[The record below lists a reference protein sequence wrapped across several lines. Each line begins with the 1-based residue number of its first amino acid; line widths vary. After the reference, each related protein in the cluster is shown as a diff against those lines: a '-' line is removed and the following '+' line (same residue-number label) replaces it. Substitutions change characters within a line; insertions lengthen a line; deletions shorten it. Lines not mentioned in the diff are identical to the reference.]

1 MKNRFLAILLLVI
14 SSFTTK
20 AQVTTG
26 GDFNLIPGINYEIAG
41 ITVTGAGS
49 LDPNVVIMLTNLRV
63 GDNIQFPD
71 PKLADAIRTLWRQ
84 QLFEDITFKV
94 VNKVGKKV
102 YLDIQLVA
110 LPKLSKY
117 YMTGLKKAWKDD
129 IREELDLRA
138 GKVVNENLK
147 VMSRNKIKKYFYE
160 KGYLNAAVEV
170 LEKVDTTYN
179 NAVILGFKIDPGARV
194 KIGDIVFTGNEA
206 VSEKVLR
213 KAMKNTKIKGKAIFK
228 SSKLKKKEYRE
239 DLRAIVAKYNTLGYR
254 DARVVS
260 DTVYSISDELV
271 QIDITVEEGKK
282 YYFGD
287 ITFIGNTKYETE
299 LLSGILKINRGD
311 IYDSQ
316 HLNERVSFDPNGN
329 DVASIYLNNGYLFSQ
344 VIPVEKNVTND
355 TIDIEIRIQEGRQAT
370 IRKVSI
376 SGNERTNDHVI
387 YREVRTKPGD
397 LFSKAMIQR
406 TIRELSQLG
415 YFDQQQ
421 IGVNP
426 VPDPQ
431 TGTVDL
437 EYTVVERSTSQ
448 LELQGGWGAGRVVG
462 TLGLNFNNF
471 SARNINNKRA
481 WQPLPTG
488 DGQTINIRAQ
498 SNGLYF
504 QSYNASFTEPWLGGR
519 KPNSFTG
526 TIYHNVQ
533 TNGVERTNPNRQ
545 SLYITGINFGL
556 GQRLKW
562 PDDYFTLYQGIE
574 FRRFNLDNFPTGFLN
589 YNKGISN
596 NVNYK
601 FTLGRNNTDVP
612 IFPTRGSQISFAAEL
627 TPPFSMFRDDVDYK
641 NLSSEERFRLVEYHK
656 WKLNAD
662 WFAPITS
669 KFVIRTHG
677 EFGFLGSYNKDL
689 GLPPFERFYV
699 GGDGLTNFVIDGR
712 EIIGLRGY
720 QNNSITPAGGGA
732 LYNKYIFEAR
742 YIIANTPSAQVFP
755 LVFMEAGNNY
765 DNFWDYRAFNLKR
778 SAGAG
783 IRIFMPM
790 FGLMGVDVGY
800 GFDPEPNGA
809 TASGWQ
815 THFIIGQQF

>member
-1 MKNRFLAILLLVI
+1 MKNTLWALVLTLV
-14 SSFTTK
+14 SFTTT
-20 AQVTTG
+20 AQVVQN
-26 GDFNLIPGINYEIAG
+26 GDFGLIPGIDYEVAG
-41 ITVTGAGS
+41 ITVSGAQD
-49 LDPNVVIMLTNLRV
+49 LDPNVVIMLTNIRV

-71 PKLADAIRTLWRQ
+71 PKISDAIKTLWRQ
-84 QLFEDITFKV
+84 QLFEDITFSV
-94 VNKVGKKV
+94 VSKSGKKV
-102 YLDIQLVA
+102 YLDIRLQE
-110 LPKLSKY
+110 LPKMSKY
-117 YMTGLKKAWKDD
+117 FITGVKKSWKDD

-138 GKVVNENLK
+138 GKVVNENLV
-147 VMSRNKIKKYFYE
+147 VMSRNKIQSYFRE
-160 KGYLNAAVEV
+160 KGYLNATVDITQER
-170 LEKVDTTYN
+170 DTTFN
-179 NAVILGFKIDPGARV
+179 NAVILGFRVKPGERV
-194 KIGDIVFTGNEA
+194 KIGEIAFVGNEA
-206 VSEKVLR
+206 VADKVLL
-213 KAMKNTKIKGKAIFK
+213 KAMKNTKMKGKAIFK
-228 SSKLKKKEYRE
+228 VSKLRKKEYRE
-239 DLRAIVAKYNTLGYR
+239 DMRALVAKYNSMGYR
-254 DARVVS
+254 DARVIR
-260 DTVYSISDELV
+260 DTNYRVDDEL
-271 QIDITVEEGKK
+271 INIEITVEEGRK

-287 ITFIGNTKYETE
+287 ITFVGNTKYDTP
-299 LLSGILKINRGD
+299 LLRSILKINRGD

-344 VIPVEKNVTND
+344 VVPIEKNVQND
-355 TIDIEIRIQEGRQAT
+355 TIDVEIRIQEGRQAT

-376 SGNERTNDHVI
+376 TGNERTNDHVI
-387 YREVRTKPGD
+387 YREVRTRPGD

-415 YFDQQQ
+415 YFDQTQ

-437 EYTVVERSTSQ
+437 EYTVVEKSTSQ
-448 LELQGGWGAGRVVG
+448 LELQGGWGANRVVG

-471 SARNINNKRA
+471 SAKNIGNKRA

-504 QSYNASFTEPWLGGR
+504 QSYNASFTEPWLGGK

-533 TNGVERTNPNRQ
+533 SNGVQASDPNRQ
-545 SLYITGINFGL
+545 SLLITGINFGL

-562 PDDYFTLYQGIE
+562 PDDYFTLYQGLE
-574 FRRFNLDNFPTGFLN
+574 FRRFNLNNFPTGFLN

-627 TPPFSMFRDDVDYK
+627 TPPFSLLRDDIDYK
-641 NLSSEERFRLVEYHK
+641 SLSSEERFKLVEYHK

-677 EFGFLGSYNKDL
+677 EFGYLGSYNKDL

-699 GGDGLTNFVIDGR
+699 GGDGLANFVIDGR

-720 QNNSITPAGGGA
+720 TNNSITPGGGGA
-732 LYNKYIFEAR
+732 LYNKYVFEMR
-742 YIIANTPSAQVFP
+742 YIIANNPSAQVFP
-755 LVFMEAGNNY
+755 LIFMEGGNNY

-783 IRIFMPM
+783 LRIYMPM
-790 FGLMGVDVGY
+790 FGLMGVDVAY

-809 TASGWQ
+809 AASGWQ

>member
-1 MKNRFLAILLLVI
+1 MKNTLWALILSLVA
-14 SSFTTK
+14 FTTT
-20 AQVTTG
+20 AQVVQN
-26 GDFNLIPGINYEIAG
+26 GDFGLIPGIDYEVAG
-41 ITVTGAGS
+41 ITVSGVQD
-49 LDPNVVIMLTNLRV
+49 LDPNVVIMLTNIRV

-71 PKLADAIRTLWRQ
+71 PKISDAIRTLWRQ
-84 QLFEDITFKV
+84 QLFENITFSV
-94 VNKVGKKV
+94 VNKSGKKV
-102 YLDIQLVA
+102 YLDIRLKE
-110 LPKLSKY
+110 LPKMSKY
-117 YMTGLKKAWKDD
+117 FITGVKKTWKDD

-138 GKVVNENLK
+138 GKVVNENLV
-147 VMSRNKIKKYFYE
+147 VMSRNKIQSYFRE
-160 KGYLNAAVEV
+160 KGYLNAS
-170 LEKVDTTYN
+170 VDITQERDTSFN
-179 NAVILGFKIDPGARV
+179 NAVILGFKVKSGERV
-194 KIGDIVFTGNEA
+194 KIGEISFVGNEA
-206 VSEKVLR
+206 VADKVLL
-213 KAMKNTKIKGKAIFK
+213 KAMKNTKMKGKAIFK
-228 SSKLKKKEYRE
+228 VSKLRKKEYRE
-239 DLRAIVAKYNTLGYR
+239 DLRALVAKYNGMGYR
-254 DARVVS
+254 DARIIR
-260 DTVYSISDELV
+260 DTNYRVDDEL
-271 QIDITVEEGKK
+271 INIEITVEEGRK

-287 ITFIGNTKYETE
+287 ISFVGNTKYDTP
-299 LLSGILKINRGD
+299 LLRSILKINRGD

-316 HLNERVSFDPNGN
+316 HLNERVSFDANGN

-344 VIPVEKNVTND
+344 VVPIEKNVQND
-355 TIDIEIRIQEGRQAT
+355 TIDVEIRIQEGRQAT

-376 SGNERTNDHVI
+376 TGNERTNDHVI
-387 YREVRTKPGD
+387 YREVRTRPGD

-415 YFDQQQ
+415 YFDQTQ

-437 EYTVVERSTSQ
+437 EYTVVEKSTSQ
-448 LELQGGWGAGRVVG
+448 LELQGGWGANRVVG

-471 SARNINNKRA
+471 SAKNVGNKRA

-504 QSYNASFTEPWLGGR
+504 QSYNASFTEPWLGGK

-533 TNGVERTNPNRQ
+533 SNGVQASDPNRQ
-545 SLYITGINFGL
+545 SLLITGINFGL

-562 PDDYFTLYQGIE
+562 PDDYFTLYQGLE
-574 FRRFNLDNFPTGFLN
+574 FRRFNLNNYPTGFLN
-589 YNKGISN
+589 YTRGISN

-627 TPPFSMFRDDVDYK
+627 TPPFSLLRDDIDYK
-641 NLSSEERFRLVEYHK
+641 NLSSEERFKLVEYHK

-669 KFVIRTHG
+669 KLVIRTHG
-677 EFGFLGSYNKDL
+677 EFGYLGSYNKDL

-699 GGDGLTNFVIDGR
+699 GGDGLANFVIDGR

-720 QNNSITPAGGGA
+720 SNNSITPGGGGA
-732 LYNKYIFEAR
+732 LYNKYVFEMR
-742 YIIANTPSAQVFP
+742 YIIANNPSAQVFP
-755 LVFMEAGNNY
+755 LIFMEGGNNY

-783 IRIFMPM
+783 LRIFMPM
-790 FGLMGVDVGY
+790 FGLMGVDVAY

-809 TASGWQ
+809 AASGWQ

>member
-1 MKNRFLAILLLVI
+1 MKNTLWALILTLVA
-14 SSFTTK
+14 FTTT
-20 AQVTTG
+20 AQVIQN
-26 GDFNLIPGINYEIAG
+26 GDFGLIPGIDYEVAG
-41 ITVTGAGS
+41 ITVSGAQD
-49 LDPNVVIMLTNLRV
+49 LDPNVVIMLTNIRV

-71 PKLADAIRTLWRQ
+71 PKISDAIRTLWRQ
-84 QLFEDITFKV
+84 QLFENITFSV
-94 VNKVGKKV
+94 VNKSGKKV
-102 YLDIQLVA
+102 YLDIRLKE
-110 LPKLSKY
+110 LPKMSKY
-117 YMTGLKKAWKDD
+117 FITGVKKTWKDD

-138 GKVVNENLK
+138 GKVVNENL
-147 VMSRNKIKKYFYE
+147 VVISRNKIQSYFRE
-160 KGYLNAAVEV
+160 KGYLNAS
-170 LEKVDTTYN
+170 VDITQERDTSFN
-179 NAVILGFKIDPGARV
+179 NAVILGFKVKSGERV
-194 KIGDIVFTGNEA
+194 KIGEISFVGNEA
-206 VSEKVLR
+206 VADKILL
-213 KAMKNTKIKGKAIFK
+213 KAMKNTKMKGKAIFK
-228 SSKLKKKEYRE
+228 VSKLRKKEYRE
-239 DLRAIVAKYNTLGYR
+239 DLRALVAKYNGMGYR
-254 DARVVS
+254 DARIIR
-260 DTVYSISDELV
+260 DTNYRVDDEL
-271 QIDITVEEGKK
+271 INIEITVEEGRK

-287 ITFIGNTKYETE
+287 ISFVGNTKYDTP
-299 LLSGILKINRGD
+299 LLRSILKINRGD

-316 HLNERVSFDPNGN
+316 HLNERVSFDANGN

-344 VIPVEKNVTND
+344 VVPIEKNVQND
-355 TIDIEIRIQEGRQAT
+355 TIDVEIRIQEGRQAT

-376 SGNERTNDHVI
+376 TGNERTNDHVI
-387 YREVRTKPGD
+387 YREVRTRPGD

-415 YFDQQQ
+415 YFDQTQ

-437 EYTVVERSTSQ
+437 EYTVVEKSTSQ
-448 LELQGGWGAGRVVG
+448 LELQGGWGANRVVG

-471 SARNINNKRA
+471 SAKNIGNKRA

-504 QSYNASFTEPWLGGR
+504 QSYNASFTEPWLGGK

-533 TNGVERTNPNRQ
+533 SNGVQASDPNRQ
-545 SLYITGINFGL
+545 SLLITGINFGL

-562 PDDYFTLYQGIE
+562 PDDYFTLYQGLE
-574 FRRFNLDNFPTGFLN
+574 FRRFNLNNFPTGFLN

-627 TPPFSMFRDDVDYK
+627 TPPFSLLRDDIDYK
-641 NLSSEERFRLVEYHK
+641 SLSSEERFKLVEYHK

-669 KFVIRTHG
+669 KLVIRTHG
-677 EFGFLGSYNKDL
+677 EFGYLGSYNKDL

-699 GGDGLTNFVIDGR
+699 GGDGLANFVIDGR

-720 QNNSITPAGGGA
+720 TNNSITPGGGGA
-732 LYNKYIFEAR
+732 LYNKYVFEMR
-742 YIIANTPSAQVFP
+742 YIIANNPSAQVFP
-755 LVFMEAGNNY
+755 LIFMEGGNNY
-765 DNFWDYRAFNLKR
+765 DDFWDYRAFNLKR

-783 IRIFMPM
+783 LRIYMPM
-790 FGLMGVDVGY
+790 FGLMGVDVAY

-809 TASGWQ
+809 SASGWQ

>member
-1 MKNRFLAILLLVI
+1 MKNTLWALILTLV
-14 SSFTTK
+14 SFTTT
-20 AQVTTG
+20 AQVIQN
-26 GDFNLIPGINYEIAG
+26 GDFGLIPGIDYEVAG
-41 ITVTGAGS
+41 ITVSGAQD
-49 LDPNVVIMLTNLRV
+49 LDPNVVIMLTNIRV

-71 PKLADAIRTLWRQ
+71 PKISDAIRTLWRQ
-84 QLFEDITFKV
+84 QLFENITFSV
-94 VNKVGKKV
+94 VNKSGKKV
-102 YLDIQLVA
+102 YLDIRLKE
-110 LPKLSKY
+110 LPKMSKY
-117 YMTGLKKAWKDD
+117 FITGVKKTWKDD

-138 GKVVNENLK
+138 GKVVNENLV
-147 VMSRNKIKKYFYE
+147 VMSRNKIQSYFRE
-160 KGYLNAAVEV
+160 KGYLNASVDITQER
-170 LEKVDTTYN
+170 DTTFN
-179 NAVILGFKIDPGARV
+179 NAVILGFKVKSGERV
-194 KIGDIVFTGNEA
+194 KIGEISFVGNEA
-206 VSEKVLR
+206 VADKVLL
-213 KAMKNTKIKGKAIFK
+213 KAMKNTKMKGKAIFK
-228 SSKLKKKEYRE
+228 VSKLRKTEYRE
-239 DLRAIVAKYNTLGYR
+239 DLRALVAKYNGMGYR
-254 DARVVS
+254 DARIIR
-260 DTVYSISDELV
+260 DTNYRVDDEL
-271 QIDITVEEGKK
+271 INIEISVEEGRK

-287 ITFIGNTKYETE
+287 ISFVGNTKYDTP
-299 LLSGILKINRGD
+299 LLRSILKINRGD

-316 HLNERVSFDPNGN
+316 HLNERVSFDANGN

-344 VIPVEKNVTND
+344 VVPIEKNVQND
-355 TIDIEIRIQEGRQAT
+355 TIDVEIRIQEGRQAT

-376 SGNERTNDHVI
+376 TGNERTNDHVI
-387 YREVRTKPGD
+387 YREVRTRPGD

-415 YFDQQQ
+415 YFDQTQ

-437 EYTVVERSTSQ
+437 EYTVVEKSTSQ
-448 LELQGGWGAGRVVG
+448 LELQGGWGANRVVG

-471 SARNINNKRA
+471 SAKNVGNKRA

-488 DGQTINIRAQ
+488 DGQTISIRAQ

-504 QSYNASFTEPWLGGR
+504 QSYNASFTEPWLGGK

-533 TNGVERTNPNRQ
+533 SNGVQASDPNRQ
-545 SLYITGINFGL
+545 SLLITGINFGL

-562 PDDYFTLYQGIE
+562 PDDYFTLYQGLE
-574 FRRFNLDNFPTGFLN
+574 FRRFNLNNFPTGFLN

-627 TPPFSMFRDDVDYK
+627 TPPFSLLRDDIDYK
-641 NLSSEERFRLVEYHK
+641 SLSSEERFKLVEYHK

-669 KFVIRTHG
+669 KLVIRTHG
-677 EFGFLGSYNKDL
+677 EFGYLGSYNKDL

-699 GGDGLTNFVIDGR
+699 GGDGLANFVIDGR

-720 QNNSITPAGGGA
+720 TNNSITPGGGGA
-732 LYNKYIFEAR
+732 LYNKYVFEMR
-742 YIIANTPSAQVFP
+742 YIIANNPSAQVFP
-755 LVFMEAGNNY
+755 LIFMEGGNNY
-765 DNFWDYRAFNLKR
+765 DDFWDYRAFNLKR

-783 IRIFMPM
+783 LRIYMPM
-790 FGLMGVDVGY
+790 FGLMGVDVAY

-809 TASGWQ
+809 SASGWQ

>member
-1 MKNRFLAILLLVI
+1 MKNTLWALLLTLV
-14 SSFTTK
+14 SFTTT
-20 AQVTTG
+20 AQVVQN
-26 GDFNLIPGINYEIAG
+26 GDFGLIPGIDYEVAG
-41 ITVTGAGS
+41 ITVSGAQD
-49 LDPNVVIMLTNLRV
+49 LDPNVVIMLTNIRV

-71 PKLADAIRTLWRQ
+71 PKISDAIRTLWRQ
-84 QLFEDITFKV
+84 QLFENITFSV
-94 VNKVGKKV
+94 VNKSGRKV
-102 YLDIQLVA
+102 YLDIRLQE
-110 LPKLSKY
+110 LPKMSKY
-117 YMTGLKKAWKDD
+117 FITGVKKSWKDD

-138 GKVVNENLK
+138 GKVVNENLV
-147 VMSRNKIKKYFYE
+147 VMSRNKIQSYFRE
-160 KGYLNAAVEV
+160 KGYLNAT
-170 LEKVDTTYN
+170 VDITQERDSSFN
-179 NAVILGFKIDPGARV
+179 NAVILGFRVKPGSRV
-194 KIGDIVFTGNEA
+194 KIGEIVFVGNES
-206 VSEKVLR
+206 VSDKVLL
-213 KAMKNTKIKGKAIFK
+213 KAMKNTKMKGKAIFK
-228 SSKLKKKEYRE
+228 VSKLRKKEYSE
-239 DLRAIVAKYNTLGYR
+239 DMRALVAKYNSMGYR
-254 DARVVS
+254 DARIIR
-260 DTVYSISDELV
+260 DTNYRIDEEL
-271 QIDITVEEGKK
+271 INIEITLEEGRK

-287 ITFIGNTKYETE
+287 ITFVGNTKYDTP
-299 LLSGILKINRGD
+299 LLRSILKINRGD

-344 VIPVEKNVTND
+344 VVPIEKNVQND
-355 TIDIEIRIQEGRQAT
+355 TIDIEVRIQEGRQAT

-376 SGNERTNDHVI
+376 TGNERTNDHVI
-387 YREVRTKPGD
+387 YREVRTRPGD

-415 YFDQQQ
+415 YFDQTQ

-437 EYTVVERSTSQ
+437 EYTVVEKSTSQ
-448 LELQGGWGAGRVVG
+448 LELQGGWGANRVVG

-471 SARNINNKRA
+471 SAKNVGNKRA

-504 QSYNASFTEPWLGGR
+504 QSYNASFTEPWLGGK

-533 TNGVERTNPNRQ
+533 SNGVQASDPNRQ
-545 SLYITGINFGL
+545 SLLITGINFGL

-562 PDDYFTLYQGIE
+562 PDDYFTLYQGLE
-574 FRRFNLDNFPTGFLN
+574 FRRFNLNNFPTGFLN

-627 TPPFSMFRDDVDYK
+627 TPPFSLLRDDIDYK
-641 NLSSEERFRLVEYHK
+641 SLSSEERFKLVEYHK

-677 EFGFLGSYNKDL
+677 EFGYLGSYNKDL

-699 GGDGLTNFVIDGR
+699 GGDGLANFVIDGR

-720 QNNSITPAGGGA
+720 TNNSITPGGGGA
-732 LYNKYIFEAR
+732 LYNKYVFEMR
-742 YIIANTPSAQVFP
+742 YIIANNPSAQVFP
-755 LVFMEAGNNY
+755 LIFMEGGNNY

-783 IRIFMPM
+783 LRIYMPM
-790 FGLMGVDVGY
+790 FGLMGVDVAY

>member
-1 MKNRFLAILLLVI
+1 MKNTLWAVILTLL
-14 SSFTTK
+14 SFTTT
-20 AQVTTG
+20 AQVVQN
-26 GDFNLIPGINYEIAG
+26 GDFGLIPGIDYEVAG
-41 ITVTGAGS
+41 ITVSGAQD
-49 LDPNVVIMLTNLRV
+49 LDPNVVIMLTNIRV

-71 PKLADAIRTLWRQ
+71 PKISDAIRTLWRQ
-84 QLFEDITFKV
+84 QLFENITFSV
-94 VNKVGKKV
+94 VNKSGKKV
-102 YLDIQLVA
+102 YLDIRLKE
-110 LPKLSKY
+110 LPKMSKY
-117 YMTGLKKAWKDD
+117 FITGVKKTWKDD

-138 GKVVNENLK
+138 GKVVNENLV
-147 VMSRNKIKKYFYE
+147 VMSRNKIQSYFRE
-160 KGYLNAAVEV
+160 KGYLNAS
-170 LEKVDTTYN
+170 VDITQERDTSFN
-179 NAVILGFKIDPGARV
+179 NAVILGFKVKSGERV
-194 KIGDIVFTGNEA
+194 KIGEISFVGNEA
-206 VSEKVLR
+206 VADKVLL
-213 KAMKNTKIKGKAIFK
+213 KAMKNTKMKGKAIFK
-228 SSKLKKKEYRE
+228 VSKLRKKEYRE
-239 DLRAIVAKYNTLGYR
+239 DLRALVAKYNGMGYR
-254 DARVVS
+254 DARIIR
-260 DTVYSISDELV
+260 DTNYRVDDEL
-271 QIDITVEEGKK
+271 INIEITVEEGRK

-287 ITFIGNTKYETE
+287 ISFVGNTKYDTP
-299 LLSGILKINRGD
+299 LLRSILKINRGD

-316 HLNERVSFDPNGN
+316 HLNERVSFDANGN

-344 VIPVEKNVTND
+344 VVPIEKNVQND
-355 TIDIEIRIQEGRQAT
+355 TIDVEIRIQEGRQAT

-376 SGNERTNDHVI
+376 TGNERTNDHVI
-387 YREVRTKPGD
+387 YREVRTRPGD

-415 YFDQQQ
+415 YFDQTQ

-437 EYTVVERSTSQ
+437 EYTVVEKSTSQ
-448 LELQGGWGAGRVVG
+448 LELQGGWGANRVVG

-471 SARNINNKRA
+471 SAKNIRNKRA

-504 QSYNASFTEPWLGGR
+504 QSYNASFTEPWLGGK

-533 TNGVERTNPNRQ
+533 SNGVQASDPNRQ
-545 SLYITGINFGL
+545 SLLITGINFGL

-562 PDDYFTLYQGIE
+562 PDDYFTLYQGLE
-574 FRRFNLDNFPTGFLN
+574 FRRFNLNNYPTGFLN
-589 YNKGISN
+589 YTRGISN

-627 TPPFSMFRDDVDYK
+627 TPPFSLLRDDIDYK
-641 NLSSEERFRLVEYHK
+641 NLSSEERFKLVEYHK

-669 KFVIRTHG
+669 KLVIRTHG
-677 EFGFLGSYNKDL
+677 EFGYLGSYNKDL

-699 GGDGLTNFVIDGR
+699 GGDGLANFVIDGR

-720 QNNSITPAGGGA
+720 TNNSITPGGGGA
-732 LYNKYIFEAR
+732 LYNKYVFEVR
-742 YIIANTPSAQVFP
+742 YIIANNPSAQVFP
-755 LVFMEAGNNY
+755 LIFMEGGNNY

-783 IRIFMPM
+783 LRIFMPM
-790 FGLMGVDVGY
+790 FGLMGVDVAY

-809 TASGWQ
+809 AASGWQ

>member
-1 MKNRFLAILLLVI
+1 MKNTLWALLLTLV
-14 SSFTTK
+14 SFTTT
-20 AQVTTG
+20 AQVVQK
-26 GDFNLIPGINYEIAG
+26 GDFGLIPGIDYEVAG
-41 ITVTGAGS
+41 ITLSGAQD
-49 LDPNVVIMLTNLRV
+49 LDPNVVIMLTNIRV

-71 PKLADAIRTLWRQ
+71 PKISDAIRTLWRQ
-84 QLFEDITFKV
+84 QLFENITFSV
-94 VNKVGKKV
+94 VNKSGRKV
-102 YLDIQLVA
+102 YLDIRLQE
-110 LPKLSKY
+110 LPKMSKY
-117 YMTGLKKAWKDD
+117 FITGVKKSWKDD

-138 GKVVNENLK
+138 GKVVNENLV
-147 VMSRNKIKKYFYE
+147 VMSRNKIQSYFRE
-160 KGYLNAAVEV
+160 KGYLNAT
-170 LEKVDTTYN
+170 VDITQERDSSFN
-179 NAVILGFKIDPGARV
+179 NAVILGFRVKPGSRV
-194 KIGDIVFTGNEA
+194 KIGEIVFVGNES
-206 VSEKVLR
+206 VSDKVLL
-213 KAMKNTKIKGKAIFK
+213 KAMKNTKMKGKAIFK
-228 SSKLKKKEYRE
+228 VSKLRKKEYSE
-239 DLRAIVAKYNTLGYR
+239 DMRALVAKYNSMGYR
-254 DARVVS
+254 DARIIR
-260 DTVYSISDELV
+260 DTNYRIDEEL
-271 QIDITVEEGKK
+271 INIEITLEEGRK

-287 ITFIGNTKYETE
+287 ITFVGNTKYDTP
-299 LLSGILKINRGD
+299 LLRSILKINRGD

-344 VIPVEKNVTND
+344 VVPIEKNVQND
-355 TIDIEIRIQEGRQAT
+355 TIDIEVRIQEGRQAT

-376 SGNERTNDHVI
+376 TGNERTNDHVI
-387 YREVRTKPGD
+387 YREVRTRPGD

-415 YFDQQQ
+415 YFDQTQ

-437 EYTVVERSTSQ
+437 EYTVVEKSTSQ
-448 LELQGGWGAGRVVG
+448 LELQGGWGANRVVG

-471 SARNINNKRA
+471 SAKNVGNKRA

-504 QSYNASFTEPWLGGR
+504 QSYNASFTEPWLGGK

-533 TNGVERTNPNRQ
+533 SNGVQASDPNRQ
-545 SLYITGINFGL
+545 SLLITGINFGL

-562 PDDYFTLYQGIE
+562 PDDYFTLYQGLE
-574 FRRFNLDNFPTGFLN
+574 FRRFNLNNFPTGFLN

-627 TPPFSMFRDDVDYK
+627 TPPFSLLRDDIDYK
-641 NLSSEERFRLVEYHK
+641 SLSSEERFKLVEYHK

-677 EFGFLGSYNKDL
+677 EFGYLGSYNKDL

-699 GGDGLTNFVIDGR
+699 GGDGLANFVIDGR

-720 QNNSITPAGGGA
+720 TNNSITPGGGGA
-732 LYNKYIFEAR
+732 LYNKYVFEMR
-742 YIIANTPSAQVFP
+742 YIIANNPSAQVFP
-755 LVFMEAGNNY
+755 LIFMEGGNNY

-783 IRIFMPM
+783 LRIYMPM
-790 FGLMGVDVGY
+790 FGLMGVDVAY

>member
-1 MKNRFLAILLLVI
+1 MKNTLWALILTLVA
-14 SSFTTK
+14 FTTT
-20 AQVTTG
+20 AQVVQN
-26 GDFNLIPGINYEIAG
+26 GDFGLIPGIDYEVAG
-41 ITVTGAGS
+41 ITVSGVQD
-49 LDPNVVIMLTNLRV
+49 LDPNVVIMLTNIRV

-71 PKLADAIRTLWRQ
+71 PKISDAIRTLWRQ
-84 QLFEDITFKV
+84 QLFENITFSV
-94 VNKVGKKV
+94 VNKSGKKV
-102 YLDIQLVA
+102 YLDIRLKE
-110 LPKLSKY
+110 LPKMSKY
-117 YMTGLKKAWKDD
+117 FITGVKKTWKDD

-138 GKVVNENLK
+138 GKVVNENLV
-147 VMSRNKIKKYFYE
+147 VMSRNKIQSYFRE
-160 KGYLNAAVEV
+160 KGYLNAS
-170 LEKVDTTYN
+170 VDITQERDTSFN
-179 NAVILGFKIDPGARV
+179 NAVILGFKVKSGERV
-194 KIGDIVFTGNEA
+194 KIGEISFVGNEA
-206 VSEKVLR
+206 VADKVLL
-213 KAMKNTKIKGKAIFK
+213 KAMKNTKMKGKAIFK
-228 SSKLKKKEYRE
+228 VSKLRKKEYRE
-239 DLRAIVAKYNTLGYR
+239 DLRALVAKYNGMGYR
-254 DARVVS
+254 DARIIR
-260 DTVYSISDELV
+260 DTTYRVDDEL
-271 QIDITVEEGKK
+271 INIEITVEEGRK

-287 ITFIGNTKYETE
+287 ISFVGNTKYDTP
-299 LLSGILKINRGD
+299 LLRSILKINRGD

-316 HLNERVSFDPNGN
+316 HLNERVSFDANGN

-344 VIPVEKNVTND
+344 VVPIEKNVQND
-355 TIDIEIRIQEGRQAT
+355 TIDVEIRIQEGRQAT

-376 SGNERTNDHVI
+376 TGNERTNDHVI
-387 YREVRTKPGD
+387 YREVRTRPGD

-415 YFDQQQ
+415 YFDQTQ

-437 EYTVVERSTSQ
+437 EYTVVEKSTSQ
-448 LELQGGWGAGRVVG
+448 LELQGGWGANRVVG

-471 SARNINNKRA
+471 SAKNIGNKRA

-504 QSYNASFTEPWLGGR
+504 QSYNASFTEPWLGGK

-533 TNGVERTNPNRQ
+533 SNGVQASDPNRQ
-545 SLYITGINFGL
+545 SLLITGINFGL

-562 PDDYFTLYQGIE
+562 PDDYFTLYQGLE
-574 FRRFNLDNFPTGFLN
+574 FRRFNLNNFPTGFLN

-627 TPPFSMFRDDVDYK
+627 TPPFSLLRDDIDYK
-641 NLSSEERFRLVEYHK
+641 SLSSEERFKLVEYHK

-669 KFVIRTHG
+669 KLVIRTHG
-677 EFGFLGSYNKDL
+677 EFGYLGSYNKDL

-699 GGDGLTNFVIDGR
+699 GGDGLANFVIDGR

-720 QNNSITPAGGGA
+720 TNNSITPGGGGA
-732 LYNKYIFEAR
+732 LYNKYVFEMR
-742 YIIANTPSAQVFP
+742 YIIANNPSAQVFP
-755 LVFMEAGNNY
+755 LIFMEGGNNY

-783 IRIFMPM
+783 LRIFMPM
-790 FGLMGVDVGY
+790 FGLMGVDVAY

-809 TASGWQ
+809 AASGWQ

>member
-1 MKNRFLAILLLVI
+1 MKNTFWALILTLVT
-14 SSFTTK
+14 FTTT
-20 AQVTTG
+20 AQVVQN
-26 GDFNLIPGINYEIAG
+26 GDFGLIPGIDYEVAG
-41 ITVTGAGS
+41 ITVSGAQD
-49 LDPNVVIMLTNLRV
+49 LDPNVVIMLTNIRV

-71 PKLADAIRTLWRQ
+71 PKISDAIRTLWRQ
-84 QLFEDITFKV
+84 QLFENITFSV
-94 VNKVGKKV
+94 VNKSGKKV
-102 YLDIQLVA
+102 YLDIRLKE
-110 LPKLSKY
+110 LPKMSKY
-117 YMTGLKKAWKDD
+117 FITGVKKTWKDD

-138 GKVVNENLK
+138 GKVVNENLV
-147 VMSRNKIKKYFYE
+147 VMSRNKIQSYFRE
-160 KGYLNAAVEV
+160 KGYLNAS
-170 LEKVDTTYN
+170 VDITQERDTSFN
-179 NAVILGFKIDPGARV
+179 NAVILGFKVKSGERV
-194 KIGDIVFTGNEA
+194 KIGEISFVGNEA
-206 VSEKVLR
+206 VADKVLL
-213 KAMKNTKIKGKAIFK
+213 KAMKNTKMKGKAIFK
-228 SSKLKKKEYRE
+228 VSKLRKKEYRE
-239 DLRAIVAKYNTLGYR
+239 DLRALVAKYNGMGYR
-254 DARVVS
+254 DARIIR
-260 DTVYSISDELV
+260 DTNYRVDEEL
-271 QIDITVEEGKK
+271 INIEITVEEGRK

-287 ITFIGNTKYETE
+287 ISFVGNTKYDTP
-299 LLSGILKINRGD
+299 LLRSILKINRGD

-316 HLNERVSFDPNGN
+316 HLNERVSFDANGN

-344 VIPVEKNVTND
+344 VVPIEKNVQND
-355 TIDIEIRIQEGRQAT
+355 TIDVEIRIQEGRQAT

-376 SGNERTNDHVI
+376 TGNERTNDHVI
-387 YREVRTKPGD
+387 YREVRTRPGD

-415 YFDQQQ
+415 YFDQTQ

-437 EYTVVERSTSQ
+437 EYTVVEKSTSQ
-448 LELQGGWGAGRVVG
+448 LELQGGWGANRVVG

-471 SARNINNKRA
+471 SAKNIGNKRA

-504 QSYNASFTEPWLGGR
+504 QSYNASFTEPWLGGK

-533 TNGVERTNPNRQ
+533 SNGVQASDPNRQ
-545 SLYITGINFGL
+545 SLLITGINFGL

-562 PDDYFTLYQGIE
+562 PDDYFTLYQGLE
-574 FRRFNLDNFPTGFLN
+574 FRRFNLNNFPTGFLN

-627 TPPFSMFRDDVDYK
+627 TPPFSLLRDDIDYK
-641 NLSSEERFRLVEYHK
+641 SLSSEERFKLVEYHK

-669 KFVIRTHG
+669 KLVIRTHG
-677 EFGFLGSYNKDL
+677 EFGYLGSYNKDL

-699 GGDGLTNFVIDGR
+699 GGDGLANFVIDGR

-720 QNNSITPAGGGA
+720 TNNSITPGGGGA
-732 LYNKYIFEAR
+732 LYNKYVFEMR
-742 YIIANTPSAQVFP
+742 YIIANNPSAQVFP
-755 LVFMEAGNNY
+755 LIFMEGGNNY
-765 DNFWDYRAFNLKR
+765 DDFWDYRAFNLKR

-783 IRIFMPM
+783 LRIFMPM
-790 FGLMGVDVGY
+790 FGLMGVDVAY

-809 TASGWQ
+809 AASGWQ

>member
-1 MKNRFLAILLLVI
+1 MKNIFWAFVLAFFSFESSAQI
-14 SSFTTK
+14 STT
-20 AQVTTG
+20 
-26 GDFNLIPGINYEIAG
+26 GDFNLIPGIDYEVAG
-41 ITVTGAGS
+41 ITVSGGKD
-49 LDPNVVIMLTNLRV
+49 LDANVVIMLTNLRV

-71 PKLADAIRTLWRQ
+71 PKISDAIRTLWRQ

-94 VNKVGKKV
+94 VSKSGKKV
-102 YLDIQLVA
+102 YLDIQLKE
-110 LPKLSKY
+110 LPKMSKY
-117 YMTGLKKAWKDD
+117 YITGVKKVWKDD
-129 IREELDLRA
+129 IREDLELRA
-138 GKVVNENLK
+138 GKVVNDNLI
-147 VMSRNKIKKYFYE
+147 VMSSNKIQKYFKE
-160 KGYLNAAVEV
+160 KGYLNATVEV
-170 LEKVDTTYN
+170 IQQADTAFN
-179 NAVILGFKIDPGARV
+179 NAVILGFKIATGERV
-194 KIGDIVFTGNEA
+194 KIGQIAFSGNTA
-206 VSEKVLR
+206 VSDKVLFR
-213 KAMKNTKIKGKAIFK
+213 AMKNTKVKGKSILK
-228 SSKLKKKEYRE
+228 VSKLKNKEYKD
-239 DLRAIVAKYNTLGYR
+239 DLKAVVAKYNSLGYR
-254 DARVVS
+254 DARIVQDTSYSVS
-260 DTVYSISDELV
+260 SELIN
-271 QIDITVEEGKK
+271 IDISLEEGKK

-287 ITFIGNTKYETE
+287 ITFIGNTKYETV
-299 LLSGILKINRGD
+299 LLASILRINRGD

-316 HLNERVSFDPNGN
+316 LLNERVSFDQNGN
-329 DVASIYLNNGYLFSQ
+329 DVASVYLNNGYLFSQ
-344 VIPVEKNVTND
+344 VIPVEKSVSND

-415 YFDQQQ
+415 YFDQTQ

-437 EYTVVERSTSQ
+437 EYTVAEKSTSQ

-471 SARNINNKRA
+471 SARNIGNKRS

-488 DGQTINIRAQ
+488 DGQTISLRAQ

-504 QSYNASFTEPWLGGR
+504 QSYNASFTEPWLGGK

-533 TNGVERTNPNRQ
+533 SNGVERSNPLRQ
-545 SLYITGINFGL
+545 SLLITGINFGL

-562 PDDYFTLYQGIE
+562 PDDYFTLYQGLE
-574 FRRFNLDNFPTGFLN
+574 FRRFNLNDFPTGFLD
-589 YNKGISN
+589 YTKGISN
-596 NVNYK
+596 NVNYQ

-612 IFPTRGSQISFAAEL
+612 IFPTRGSQISFSAEL
-627 TPPFSMFRDDVDYK
+627 TPPFSSFNGDIDYK
-641 NLSSEERFRLVEYHK
+641 SLSSEERFKLVEYHK

-677 EFGFLGSYNKDL
+677 EFGYLGSYNKDL

-699 GGDGLTNFVIDGR
+699 GGDGLSNFVIDGR

-732 LYNKYIFEAR
+732 LYNKYILEFR
-742 YIIANTPSAQVFP
+742 YILANTPSAQVFP
-755 LVFMEAGNNY
+755 LIFMEGGNNY

-783 IRIFMPM
+783 IRIYMPM
-790 FGLMGVDVGY
+790 FGLMGVDVAY

-809 TASGWQ
+809 SASGWQ

>member
-1 MKNRFLAILLLVI
+1 MKNTLWALILTLVA
-14 SSFTTK
+14 FTTT
-20 AQVTTG
+20 AQVVQN
-26 GDFNLIPGINYEIAG
+26 GDFGLIPGIDYEVAG
-41 ITVTGAGS
+41 ITVSGVQD
-49 LDPNVVIMLTNLRV
+49 LDPNVVIMLTNIRV

-71 PKLADAIRTLWRQ
+71 PKISDAIRTLWRQ
-84 QLFEDITFKV
+84 QLFENITFSV
-94 VNKVGKKV
+94 VNKSGKKV
-102 YLDIQLVA
+102 YLDIRLKE
-110 LPKLSKY
+110 LPKMSKY
-117 YMTGLKKAWKDD
+117 FITGVKKTWKDD

-138 GKVVNENLK
+138 GKVVNENLV
-147 VMSRNKIKKYFYE
+147 VMSRNKIQSYFRE
-160 KGYLNAAVEV
+160 KGYLNAS
-170 LEKVDTTYN
+170 VDITQERDTSFN
-179 NAVILGFKIDPGARV
+179 NAVILGFKVKSGERV
-194 KIGDIVFTGNEA
+194 KIGEISFVGNEA
-206 VSEKVLR
+206 VADKVLL
-213 KAMKNTKIKGKAIFK
+213 KAMKNTKMKGKAIFK
-228 SSKLKKKEYRE
+228 VSKLRKKEYRE
-239 DLRAIVAKYNTLGYR
+239 DLRALVAKYNGMGYR
-254 DARVVS
+254 DARIIR
-260 DTVYSISDELV
+260 DTNYRVDDEL
-271 QIDITVEEGKK
+271 INIEITVEEGRK

-287 ITFIGNTKYETE
+287 ISFVGNTKYDTP
-299 LLSGILKINRGD
+299 LLRSILKINRGD

-316 HLNERVSFDPNGN
+316 HLNERVSFDANGN

-344 VIPVEKNVTND
+344 VVPIEKNVQND
-355 TIDIEIRIQEGRQAT
+355 TIDVEIRIQEGRQAT

-376 SGNERTNDHVI
+376 TGNERTNDHVI
-387 YREVRTKPGD
+387 YREVRTRPGD

-415 YFDQQQ
+415 YFDQTQ

-437 EYTVVERSTSQ
+437 EYTVVEKSTSQ
-448 LELQGGWGAGRVVG
+448 LELQGGWGANRVVG

-471 SARNINNKRA
+471 SAKNIGNKRA

-504 QSYNASFTEPWLGGR
+504 QSYNASFTEPWLGGK

-533 TNGVERTNPNRQ
+533 SNGVQASDPNRQ
-545 SLYITGINFGL
+545 SLLITGINFGL

-562 PDDYFTLYQGIE
+562 PDDYFTLYQGLE
-574 FRRFNLDNFPTGFLN
+574 FRRFNLNNFPTGFLN

-627 TPPFSMFRDDVDYK
+627 TPPFSLLRDDIDYK
-641 NLSSEERFRLVEYHK
+641 NLSSEQRFKLVEYHK

-669 KFVIRTHG
+669 KLVIRTHG
-677 EFGFLGSYNKDL
+677 EFGYLGSYNKDL

-699 GGDGLTNFVIDGR
+699 GGDGLANFVIDGR

-720 QNNSITPAGGGA
+720 TNNSITPGGGGA
-732 LYNKYIFEAR
+732 LYNKYVFEMR
-742 YIIANTPSAQVFP
+742 YIIANNPSAQVFP
-755 LVFMEAGNNY
+755 LIFMEGGNNY

-783 IRIFMPM
+783 LRIFMPM
-790 FGLMGVDVGY
+790 FGLMGVDVAY

-809 TASGWQ
+809 AASGWQ

>member
-1 MKNRFLAILLLVI
+1 MKNTLWALLLTLV
-14 SSFTTK
+14 SFTTT
-20 AQVTTG
+20 AQVVQN
-26 GDFNLIPGINYEIAG
+26 GDFGLIPGIDYEVAG
-41 ITVTGAGS
+41 ITVSGAQD
-49 LDPNVVIMLTNLRV
+49 LDPNVVIMLTNIRV

-71 PKLADAIRTLWRQ
+71 PKISDAIRTLWRQ
-84 QLFEDITFKV
+84 QLFENITFSV
-94 VNKVGKKV
+94 VNKSGRKV
-102 YLDIQLVA
+102 YLDIRLQE
-110 LPKLSKY
+110 LPKMSKY
-117 YMTGLKKAWKDD
+117 FITGVKKSWKDD

-138 GKVVNENLK
+138 GKVVNENLV
-147 VMSRNKIKKYFYE
+147 VMSRNKIQSYFRE
-160 KGYLNAAVEV
+160 KGYLNAT
-170 LEKVDTTYN
+170 VDITQERDSSFN
-179 NAVILGFKIDPGARV
+179 NAVILGFRVKPGSRV
-194 KIGDIVFTGNEA
+194 KIGEIVFVGNES
-206 VSEKVLR
+206 VSDKVLL
-213 KAMKNTKIKGKAIFK
+213 KAMKNTKMKGKAIFK
-228 SSKLKKKEYRE
+228 VSKLRKKEYSE
-239 DLRAIVAKYNTLGYR
+239 DMRALVAKYNSMGYR
-254 DARVVS
+254 DARIIR
-260 DTVYSISDELV
+260 DTNYRIDEEL
-271 QIDITVEEGKK
+271 INIEITLEEGRM

-287 ITFIGNTKYETE
+287 ITFVGNTKYDTP
-299 LLSGILKINRGD
+299 LLRSILKINRGD

-344 VIPVEKNVTND
+344 VVPIEKNVQND
-355 TIDIEIRIQEGRQAT
+355 TIDIEVRIQEGRQAT

-376 SGNERTNDHVI
+376 TGNERTNDHVI
-387 YREVRTKPGD
+387 YREVRTRPGD

-415 YFDQQQ
+415 YFDQTQ

-437 EYTVVERSTSQ
+437 EYTVVEKSTSQ
-448 LELQGGWGAGRVVG
+448 LELQGGWGANRVVG

-471 SARNINNKRA
+471 SAKNVGNKRA

-504 QSYNASFTEPWLGGR
+504 QSYNASFTEPWLGGK

-533 TNGVERTNPNRQ
+533 SNGVQASDPNRQ
-545 SLYITGINFGL
+545 SLLITGINFGL

-562 PDDYFTLYQGIE
+562 PDDYFTLYQGLE
-574 FRRFNLDNFPTGFLN
+574 FRRFNLNNFPTGFLN

-627 TPPFSMFRDDVDYK
+627 TPPFSLLRDDIDYK
-641 NLSSEERFRLVEYHK
+641 SLSSEERFKLVEYHK

-677 EFGFLGSYNKDL
+677 EFGYLGSYNKDL

-699 GGDGLTNFVIDGR
+699 GGDGLANFVIDGR

-720 QNNSITPAGGGA
+720 TNNSITPGGGGA
-732 LYNKYIFEAR
+732 LYNKYVFEMR
-742 YIIANTPSAQVFP
+742 YIIANNPSAQVFP
-755 LVFMEAGNNY
+755 LIFMEGGNNY

-783 IRIFMPM
+783 LRIYMPM
-790 FGLMGVDVGY
+790 FGLMGVDVAY

>member
-1 MKNRFLAILLLVI
+1 MKNTLWALILTLVA
-14 SSFTTK
+14 FTTT
-20 AQVTTG
+20 AQVVQN
-26 GDFNLIPGINYEIAG
+26 GDFGLIPGIDYEVAG
-41 ITVTGAGS
+41 ITVSGVQD
-49 LDPNVVIMLTNLRV
+49 LDPNVVIMLTNIRV

-71 PKLADAIRTLWRQ
+71 PKISDAIRTLWRQ
-84 QLFEDITFKV
+84 QLFENITFSV
-94 VNKVGKKV
+94 VNKSGKKV
-102 YLDIQLVA
+102 YLDIRLKE
-110 LPKLSKY
+110 LPKMSKY
-117 YMTGLKKAWKDD
+117 FITGVKKTWKDD

-138 GKVVNENLK
+138 GKVVNENLV
-147 VMSRNKIKKYFYE
+147 VMSRNKIQSYFRE
-160 KGYLNAAVEV
+160 KGYLNAS
-170 LEKVDTTYN
+170 VDITQERDTSFN
-179 NAVILGFKIDPGARV
+179 NAVILGFKVKSGERV
-194 KIGDIVFTGNEA
+194 KIGEISFVGNEA
-206 VSEKVLR
+206 VADKVLL
-213 KAMKNTKIKGKAIFK
+213 KAMKNTKMKGKAIFK
-228 SSKLKKKEYRE
+228 VSKLRKKEYRE
-239 DLRAIVAKYNTLGYR
+239 DLRALVAKYNGMGYR
-254 DARVVS
+254 DARIIR
-260 DTVYSISDELV
+260 DTNYRVDDEL
-271 QIDITVEEGKK
+271 INIEITVEEGRK

-287 ITFIGNTKYETE
+287 ISFVGNTKYDTP
-299 LLSGILKINRGD
+299 LLRSILKINRGD

-316 HLNERVSFDPNGN
+316 HLNERVSFDANGN

-344 VIPVEKNVTND
+344 VVPIEKNVQND
-355 TIDIEIRIQEGRQAT
+355 TIDVEIRIQEGRQAT

-376 SGNERTNDHVI
+376 TGNERTNDHVI
-387 YREVRTKPGD
+387 YREVRTRPGD

-415 YFDQQQ
+415 YFDQTQ

-437 EYTVVERSTSQ
+437 EYTVVEKSTSQ
-448 LELQGGWGAGRVVG
+448 LELQGGWGANRVVG

-471 SARNINNKRA
+471 SAKNIGNKRA

-504 QSYNASFTEPWLGGR
+504 QSYNASFTEPWLGGK

-533 TNGVERTNPNRQ
+533 SNGVQASDPNRQ
-545 SLYITGINFGL
+545 SLLITGINFGL

-562 PDDYFTLYQGIE
+562 PDDYFTLYQGLE
-574 FRRFNLDNFPTGFLN
+574 FRRFNLNNFPTGFLN

-627 TPPFSMFRDDVDYK
+627 TPPFSLLRDDIDYK
-641 NLSSEERFRLVEYHK
+641 SLSSEERFKLVEYHK

-669 KFVIRTHG
+669 KLVIRTHG
-677 EFGFLGSYNKDL
+677 EFGYLGSYNKDL

-699 GGDGLTNFVIDGR
+699 GGDGLANFVIDGR

-720 QNNSITPAGGGA
+720 TNNSITPGGGGA
-732 LYNKYIFEAR
+732 LYNKYVFEMR
-742 YIIANTPSAQVFP
+742 YIIANNPSAQVFP
-755 LVFMEAGNNY
+755 LIFMEGGNNY

-783 IRIFMPM
+783 LRIFMPM
-790 FGLMGVDVGY
+790 FGLMGVDVAY

-809 TASGWQ
+809 ASSGWQ

>member
-1 MKNRFLAILLLVI
+1 MKNTLWALILSLVA
-14 SSFTTK
+14 FTTT
-20 AQVTTG
+20 AQVVQN
-26 GDFNLIPGINYEIAG
+26 GDFGLIPGIDYEVAG
-41 ITVTGAGS
+41 ITVSGVQD
-49 LDPNVVIMLTNLRV
+49 LDPNVVIMLTNIRV

-71 PKLADAIRTLWRQ
+71 PKISDAIRTLWRQ
-84 QLFEDITFKV
+84 QLFENITFSV
-94 VNKVGKKV
+94 VNKSGKKV
-102 YLDIQLVA
+102 YLDIRLKE
-110 LPKLSKY
+110 LPKMSKY
-117 YMTGLKKAWKDD
+117 FITGVKKTWKDD

-138 GKVVNENLK
+138 GKVVNENLV
-147 VMSRNKIKKYFYE
+147 VMSRNKIQSYFRE
-160 KGYLNAAVEV
+160 KGYLNASVEITQ
-170 LEKVDTTYN
+170 ERDTSFN
-179 NAVILGFKIDPGARV
+179 NAVILGFKVKSGERV
-194 KIGDIVFTGNEA
+194 KIGEISFVGNEA
-206 VSEKVLR
+206 VADKVLL
-213 KAMKNTKIKGKAIFK
+213 KAMKNTKMKGKAIFK
-228 SSKLKKKEYRE
+228 VSKLRKKEYRE
-239 DLRAIVAKYNTLGYR
+239 DLRALVAKYNGMGYR
-254 DARVVS
+254 DARIIR
-260 DTVYSISDELV
+260 DTNYRVDDEL
-271 QIDITVEEGKK
+271 INIEITVEEGRK

-287 ITFIGNTKYETE
+287 ISFVGNTKYDTP
-299 LLSGILKINRGD
+299 LLRSILKINRGD

-316 HLNERVSFDPNGN
+316 HLNERVSFDANGN

-344 VIPVEKNVTND
+344 VVPIEKNVQND
-355 TIDIEIRIQEGRQAT
+355 TIDVEIRIQEGRQAT

-376 SGNERTNDHVI
+376 TGNERTNDHVI
-387 YREVRTKPGD
+387 YREVRTRPGD

-415 YFDQQQ
+415 YFDQTQ

-437 EYTVVERSTSQ
+437 EYTVVEKSTSQ
-448 LELQGGWGAGRVVG
+448 LELQGGWGANRVVG

-471 SARNINNKRA
+471 SAKNIGNKRA

-504 QSYNASFTEPWLGGR
+504 QSYNASFTEPWLGGK

-533 TNGVERTNPNRQ
+533 SNGVQASDPNRQ
-545 SLYITGINFGL
+545 SLLITGINFGL

-562 PDDYFTLYQGIE
+562 PDDYFTLYQGLE
-574 FRRFNLDNFPTGFLN
+574 FRRFNLNNFPTGFLN

-627 TPPFSMFRDDVDYK
+627 TPPFSLLRDDIDYK
-641 NLSSEERFRLVEYHK
+641 SLSSEERFKLVEYHK

-669 KFVIRTHG
+669 KLVIRTHG
-677 EFGFLGSYNKDL
+677 EFGYLGSYNKDL

-699 GGDGLTNFVIDGR
+699 GGDGLANFVIDGR

-720 QNNSITPAGGGA
+720 TNNSITPGGGGA
-732 LYNKYIFEAR
+732 LYNKYVFEMR
-742 YIIANTPSAQVFP
+742 YIIANNPSAQVFP
-755 LVFMEAGNNY
+755 LIFMEGGNNY

-783 IRIFMPM
+783 LRIFMPM
-790 FGLMGVDVGY
+790 FGLMGVDVAY

-809 TASGWQ
+809 AASGWQ

>member
-1 MKNRFLAILLLVI
+1 MKNTLWALVLTLV
-14 SSFTTK
+14 SFTTT
-20 AQVTTG
+20 AQVVQN
-26 GDFNLIPGINYEIAG
+26 GDFGLIPGIDYEVAG
-41 ITVTGAGS
+41 ITVSGAQD
-49 LDPNVVIMLTNLRV
+49 LDPNVVIMLTNIRV

-71 PKLADAIRTLWRQ
+71 PKISDAIKTLWRQ
-84 QLFEDITFKV
+84 QLFEDITFSV
-94 VNKVGKKV
+94 VNKSGKKV
-102 YLDIQLVA
+102 YLDIRLQE
-110 LPKLSKY
+110 LPKMSKY
-117 YMTGLKKAWKDD
+117 FITGAKKSWKDD

-138 GKVVNENLK
+138 GKVVNENLV
-147 VMSRNKIKKYFYE
+147 VMSRNKIQSYFRE
-160 KGYLNAAVEV
+160 KGYLNATVDITQER
-170 LEKVDTTYN
+170 DTTFN
-179 NAVILGFKIDPGARV
+179 NAVILGFRVKPGERV
-194 KIGDIVFTGNEA
+194 KIGEIAFVGNEA
-206 VSEKVLR
+206 VADKVLL
-213 KAMKNTKIKGKAIFK
+213 KAMKNTKMKGKAIFK
-228 SSKLKKKEYRE
+228 VSKLRKKEYRE
-239 DLRAIVAKYNTLGYR
+239 DMRALVAKYNSMGYR
-254 DARVVS
+254 DARVIR
-260 DTVYSISDELV
+260 DTNYRVDDEL
-271 QIDITVEEGKK
+271 INIEITVEEGRK

-287 ITFIGNTKYETE
+287 ITFVGNTKYDTP
-299 LLSGILKINRGD
+299 LLRSILKINRGD

-344 VIPVEKNVTND
+344 VVPIEKNVQND
-355 TIDIEIRIQEGRQAT
+355 TIDVEIRIQEGRQAT

-376 SGNERTNDHVI
+376 TGNERTNDHVI
-387 YREVRTKPGD
+387 YREVRTRPGD

-415 YFDQQQ
+415 YFDQTQ

-437 EYTVVERSTSQ
+437 EYTVVEKSTSQ
-448 LELQGGWGAGRVVG
+448 LELQGGWGANRVVG

-471 SARNINNKRA
+471 SAKNIGNKRA

-504 QSYNASFTEPWLGGR
+504 QSYNASFTEPWLGGK

-533 TNGVERTNPNRQ
+533 SNGVQASDPNRQ
-545 SLYITGINFGL
+545 SLLITGINFGL

-562 PDDYFTLYQGIE
+562 PDDYFTLYQGLE
-574 FRRFNLDNFPTGFLN
+574 FRRFNLNNYPTGFLN
-589 YNKGISN
+589 YTKGISN

-627 TPPFSMFRDDVDYK
+627 TPPFSLLRDDIDYK
-641 NLSSEERFRLVEYHK
+641 NLSSEQRFKLVEYHK

-669 KFVIRTHG
+669 KLVIRTHG
-677 EFGFLGSYNKDL
+677 EFGYLGSYNKDL

-699 GGDGLTNFVIDGR
+699 GGDGLANFVIDGR

-720 QNNSITPAGGGA
+720 TNNSITPGGGGA
-732 LYNKYIFEAR
+732 LYNKYVFEVR
-742 YIIANTPSAQVFP
+742 YIIANNPSAQVFP
-755 LVFMEAGNNY
+755 LIFMEGGNNY

-783 IRIFMPM
+783 LRIFMPM
-790 FGLMGVDVGY
+790 FGLMGVDVAY

-809 TASGWQ
+809 AASGWQ

>member
-1 MKNRFLAILLLVI
+1 MKNTLWALVLTLV
-14 SSFTTK
+14 SFTTT
-20 AQVTTG
+20 AQVVQN
-26 GDFNLIPGINYEIAG
+26 GDFGLIPGIDYEVAG
-41 ITVTGAGS
+41 ITVSGAQD
-49 LDPNVVIMLTNLRV
+49 LDPNVVIMLTNIRV

-71 PKLADAIRTLWRQ
+71 PKISDAIKTLWRQ
-84 QLFEDITFKV
+84 QLFENITFSV
-94 VNKVGKKV
+94 VNKSGKKV
-102 YLDIQLVA
+102 YLDIRLQE
-110 LPKLSKY
+110 LPKMSKY
-117 YMTGLKKAWKDD
+117 FITGVKKSWKDD

-138 GKVVNENLK
+138 GKVVNENLV
-147 VMSRNKIKKYFYE
+147 VMSRNKIQSYFRE
-160 KGYLNAAVEV
+160 KGYLNATVDITQER
-170 LEKVDTTYN
+170 DTTFN
-179 NAVILGFKIDPGARV
+179 NAVILGFRVKPGERV
-194 KIGDIVFTGNEA
+194 KIGEIAFVGNEA
-206 VSEKVLR
+206 VADKVLL
-213 KAMKNTKIKGKAIFK
+213 KAMKNTKMKGKAIFK
-228 SSKLKKKEYRE
+228 VSKLRKKEYRE
-239 DLRAIVAKYNTLGYR
+239 DMRALVAKYNSMGYR
-254 DARVVS
+254 DARVIR
-260 DTVYSISDELV
+260 DTNYRVDDEL
-271 QIDITVEEGKK
+271 INIEITVEEGRK

-287 ITFIGNTKYETE
+287 ITFVGNTKYDTP
-299 LLSGILKINRGD
+299 LLRSILKINRGD

-344 VIPVEKNVTND
+344 VVPIEKNVQND
-355 TIDIEIRIQEGRQAT
+355 TIDVEIRIQEGRQAT

-376 SGNERTNDHVI
+376 TGNERTNDHVI
-387 YREVRTKPGD
+387 YREVRTRPGD

-415 YFDQQQ
+415 YFDQTQ

-437 EYTVVERSTSQ
+437 EYTVVEKSTSQ
-448 LELQGGWGAGRVVG
+448 LELQGGWGANRVVG

-471 SARNINNKRA
+471 SAKNIGNKRA

-504 QSYNASFTEPWLGGR
+504 QSYNASFTEPWLGGK

-533 TNGVERTNPNRQ
+533 SNGVQASDPNRQ
-545 SLYITGINFGL
+545 SLLITGINFGL

-562 PDDYFTLYQGIE
+562 PDDYFTLYQGLE
-574 FRRFNLDNFPTGFLN
+574 FRRFNLNNFPTGFLN

-627 TPPFSMFRDDVDYK
+627 TPPFSLLRDDIDYK
-641 NLSSEERFRLVEYHK
+641 SLSSEERFKLVEYHK

-677 EFGFLGSYNKDL
+677 EFGYLGSYNKDL

-699 GGDGLTNFVIDGR
+699 GGDGLANFVIDGR

-720 QNNSITPAGGGA
+720 TNNSITPGGGGA
-732 LYNKYIFEAR
+732 LYNKYVFEMR
-742 YIIANTPSAQVFP
+742 YIIANNPSAQVFP
-755 LVFMEAGNNY
+755 LIFMEGGNNY

-783 IRIFMPM
+783 LRIYMPM
-790 FGLMGVDVGY
+790 FGLMGVDVAY

-809 TASGWQ
+809 AASGWQ

>member
-1 MKNRFLAILLLVI
+1 MKNTLWALVLTLV
-14 SSFTTK
+14 SFTTT
-20 AQVTTG
+20 AQVVQN
-26 GDFNLIPGINYEIAG
+26 GDFGLIPGIDYEVAG
-41 ITVTGAGS
+41 ITVSGAQD
-49 LDPNVVIMLTNLRV
+49 LDPNVVIMLTNIRV

-71 PKLADAIRTLWRQ
+71 PKISDAIKTLWRQ
-84 QLFEDITFKV
+84 QLFENITFSV
-94 VNKVGKKV
+94 VNKSGKKV
-102 YLDIQLVA
+102 YLDIRLQE
-110 LPKLSKY
+110 LPKMSKY
-117 YMTGLKKAWKDD
+117 FITGVKKSWKDD

-138 GKVVNENLK
+138 GKVVNENLV
-147 VMSRNKIKKYFYE
+147 VMSRNKIQSYFRE
-160 KGYLNAAVEV
+160 KGYLNATVDITQER
-170 LEKVDTTYN
+170 DTTFN
-179 NAVILGFKIDPGARV
+179 NAVILGFRVKPGERV
-194 KIGDIVFTGNEA
+194 KIGEIAFVGNEA
-206 VSEKVLR
+206 VADKVLL
-213 KAMKNTKIKGKAIFK
+213 KAMKNTKMKGKAIFK
-228 SSKLKKKEYRE
+228 VSKLRKKEYRE
-239 DLRAIVAKYNTLGYR
+239 DMRALVAKYNSMGYR
-254 DARVVS
+254 DARVIR
-260 DTVYSISDELV
+260 DTNYRVDDEL
-271 QIDITVEEGKK
+271 INIEITVEEGRK

-287 ITFIGNTKYETE
+287 ITFVGNTKYDTP
-299 LLSGILKINRGD
+299 LLRSILKINRGD

-344 VIPVEKNVTND
+344 VVPIEKNVQND
-355 TIDIEIRIQEGRQAT
+355 TIDVEIRIQEGRQAT

-376 SGNERTNDHVI
+376 TGNERTNDHVI
-387 YREVRTKPGD
+387 YREVRTRPGD

-415 YFDQQQ
+415 YFDQTQ

-437 EYTVVERSTSQ
+437 EYTVVEKSTSQ
-448 LELQGGWGAGRVVG
+448 LELQGGWGANRVVG

-471 SARNINNKRA
+471 SAKNIGNKRA

-504 QSYNASFTEPWLGGR
+504 QSYNASFTEPWLGGK

-533 TNGVERTNPNRQ
+533 SNGVQASDPNRQ
-545 SLYITGINFGL
+545 SLLITGINFGL

-562 PDDYFTLYQGIE
+562 PDDYFTLYQGLE
-574 FRRFNLDNFPTGFLN
+574 FRRFNLNNFPTGFLN

-627 TPPFSMFRDDVDYK
+627 TPPFSLLRDDIDYK
-641 NLSSEERFRLVEYHK
+641 SLSSEERFKLVEYHK

-677 EFGFLGSYNKDL
+677 EFGYLGSYNKDL

-699 GGDGLTNFVIDGR
+699 GGDGLANFVIDGR

-720 QNNSITPAGGGA
+720 TNNSITPGGGGA
-732 LYNKYIFEAR
+732 LYNKYVFEMR
-742 YIIANTPSAQVFP
+742 YIIANNPSAQVFP
-755 LVFMEAGNNY
+755 LIFMEGGNNY

-783 IRIFMPM
+783 LRIYMPM
-790 FGLMGVDVGY
+790 FGLMGVDVAY

-809 TASGWQ
+809 AASGWQ
-815 THFIIGQQF
+815 THFFIGQQF

>member
-533 TNGVERTNPNRQ
+533 TNGVERSNPNRQ

-627 TPPFSMFRDDVDYK
+627 TPPFSMFRNDIDYK

>member
-1 MKNRFLAILLLVI
+1 MKNTLWALLLTLV
-14 SSFTTK
+14 SFTTT
-20 AQVTTG
+20 AQVVQN
-26 GDFNLIPGINYEIAG
+26 GDFGLIPGIDYEVAG
-41 ITVTGAGS
+41 ITVSGAQD
-49 LDPNVVIMLTNLRV
+49 LDPNVVIMLTNIRV

-71 PKLADAIRTLWRQ
+71 PKISDAIRTLWRQ
-84 QLFEDITFKV
+84 QLFENITFSV
-94 VNKVGKKV
+94 VNKSGRKV
-102 YLDIQLVA
+102 YLDIRLQE
-110 LPKLSKY
+110 LPKMSKY
-117 YMTGLKKAWKDD
+117 FITGVKKSWKDD

-138 GKVVNENLK
+138 GKVVNENLV
-147 VMSRNKIKKYFYE
+147 VMSRNKIQSYFRE
-160 KGYLNAAVEV
+160 KGYLNAT
-170 LEKVDTTYN
+170 VDITQERDSSFN
-179 NAVILGFKIDPGARV
+179 NAVILGFRVKPGSRV
-194 KIGDIVFTGNEA
+194 KIGEIVFVGNES
-206 VSEKVLR
+206 VSDKVLL
-213 KAMKNTKIKGKAIFK
+213 KAMKNTKMKGKAIFK
-228 SSKLKKKEYRE
+228 VSKLRKKEYSE
-239 DLRAIVAKYNTLGYR
+239 DMRALVAKYNSMGYR
-254 DARVVS
+254 DARIIR
-260 DTVYSISDELV
+260 DTNYRIDEEL
-271 QIDITVEEGKK
+271 INIEITLEEGRK

-287 ITFIGNTKYETE
+287 ITFVGNTKYDTP
-299 LLSGILKINRGD
+299 LLRSILKINRGD

-329 DVASIYLNNGYLFSQ
+329 DVSSIYLNNGYLFSQ
-344 VIPVEKNVTND
+344 VVPIEKNVQND
-355 TIDIEIRIQEGRQAT
+355 TIDIEVRIQEGRQAT

-376 SGNERTNDHVI
+376 TGNERTNDHVI
-387 YREVRTKPGD
+387 YREVRTRPGD

-415 YFDQQQ
+415 YFDQTQ

-437 EYTVVERSTSQ
+437 EYTVVEKSTSQ
-448 LELQGGWGAGRVVG
+448 LELQGGWGANRVVG

-471 SARNINNKRA
+471 SAKNVGNKRA

-504 QSYNASFTEPWLGGR
+504 QSYNASFTEPWLGGK

-533 TNGVERTNPNRQ
+533 SNGVQASDPNRQ
-545 SLYITGINFGL
+545 SLLITGINFGL

-562 PDDYFTLYQGIE
+562 PDDYFTLYQGLE
-574 FRRFNLDNFPTGFLN
+574 FRRFNLNNFPTGFLN

-627 TPPFSMFRDDVDYK
+627 TPPFSLLRDDIDYK
-641 NLSSEERFRLVEYHK
+641 SLSSEERFKLVEYHK

-677 EFGFLGSYNKDL
+677 EFGYLGSYNKDL

-699 GGDGLTNFVIDGR
+699 GGDGLANFVIDGR

-720 QNNSITPAGGGA
+720 TNNSITPGGGGA
-732 LYNKYIFEAR
+732 LYNKYVFEMR
-742 YIIANTPSAQVFP
+742 YIIANNPSAQVFP
-755 LVFMEAGNNY
+755 LIFMEGGNNY

-783 IRIFMPM
+783 LRIYMPM
-790 FGLMGVDVGY
+790 FGLMGVDVAY

>member
-1 MKNRFLAILLLVI
+1 VVQN
-14 SSFTTK
+14 
-20 AQVTTG
+20 
-26 GDFNLIPGINYEIAG
+26 GDFGLIPGIDYEVAG
-41 ITVTGAGS
+41 ITVSGTQE
-49 LDPNVVIMLTNLRV
+49 LDPNVVIMLTNIRV

-71 PKLADAIRTLWRQ
+71 PKISDAIRTLWRQ
-84 QLFEDITFKV
+84 QLFENITFSV
-94 VNKVGKKV
+94 INKSGKKV
-102 YLDIQLVA
+102 YLDIRLKE
-110 LPKLSKY
+110 LPKMSKY
-117 YMTGLKKAWKDD
+117 FITGVKKTWKDD

-138 GKVVNENLK
+138 GKVVNENLV
-147 VMSRNKIKKYFYE
+147 VMSRNKIQSYFRE
-160 KGYLNAAVEV
+160 KGYINAS
-170 LEKVDTTYN
+170 VDITQERDTSFN
-179 NAVILGFKIDPGARV
+179 NAVILGFKVKSGERV
-194 KIGDIVFTGNEA
+194 KIGEIAFVGNEA
-206 VSEKVLR
+206 VADKVLL
-213 KAMKNTKIKGKAIFK
+213 KAMKNTKMKGKAIFK
-228 SSKLKKKEYRE
+228 VSKLRKTEYRE
-239 DLRAIVAKYNTLGYR
+239 DLRALVAKYNGMGYR
-254 DARVVS
+254 DARIIR
-260 DTVYSISDELV
+260 DTNYRVDDEL
-271 QIDITVEEGKK
+271 INIEISVEEGRK

-287 ITFIGNTKYETE
+287 ISFVGNTKYDTP
-299 LLSGILKINRGD
+299 LLRSILKINRGD

-316 HLNERVSFDPNGN
+316 HLNERVSFDANGN

-344 VIPVEKNVTND
+344 VVPIEKNVQND
-355 TIDIEIRIQEGRQAT
+355 TIDVEIRIQEGRQAT

-376 SGNERTNDHVI
+376 TGNERTNDHVI
-387 YREVRTKPGD
+387 YREVRTRPGD

-415 YFDQQQ
+415 YFDQTQ

-437 EYTVVERSTSQ
+437 EYTVVEKSTSQ
-448 LELQGGWGAGRVVG
+448 LELQGGWGANRVVG

-471 SARNINNKRA
+471 SAKNVGNKRA

-488 DGQTINIRAQ
+488 DGQTISIRAQ

-504 QSYNASFTEPWLGGR
+504 QSYNASFTEPWLGGK

-533 TNGVERTNPNRQ
+533 SNGVQASDPNRQ
-545 SLYITGINFGL
+545 SLLITGINFGL

-562 PDDYFTLYQGIE
+562 PDDYFTLYQGLE
-574 FRRFNLDNFPTGFLN
+574 FRRFNLNNFPTGFLN

-627 TPPFSMFRDDVDYK
+627 TPPFSLLRDDIDYK
-641 NLSSEERFRLVEYHK
+641 SLSSEERFKLVEYHK

-669 KFVIRTHG
+669 KLVIRTHG
-677 EFGFLGSYNKDL
+677 EFGYLGSYNKDL

-699 GGDGLTNFVIDGR
+699 GGDGLANFVIDGR

-720 QNNSITPAGGGA
+720 TNNSITPGGGGA
-732 LYNKYIFEAR
+732 LYNKYVFEMR
-742 YIIANTPSAQVFP
+742 YIIANNPSAQVFP
-755 LVFMEAGNNY
+755 LIFMEGGNNY
-765 DNFWDYRAFNLKR
+765 DDFWDYRAFNLKR

-783 IRIFMPM
+783 LRIYMPM
-790 FGLMGVDVGY
+790 FGLMGVDVAY

-809 TASGWQ
+809 AASGWQ

>member
-1 MKNRFLAILLLVI
+1 MKNTLWALILTLV
-14 SSFTTK
+14 SFTTT
-20 AQVTTG
+20 AQVVQN
-26 GDFNLIPGINYEIAG
+26 GDFGLIPGIDYEVAG
-41 ITVTGAGS
+41 ITVSGAQD
-49 LDPNVVIMLTNLRV
+49 LDPNVVIMLTNIRV

-71 PKLADAIRTLWRQ
+71 PKISDAIRTLWRQ
-84 QLFEDITFKV
+84 QLFENITFSV
-94 VNKVGKKV
+94 VNKSGKKV
-102 YLDIQLVA
+102 YLDIRLKE
-110 LPKLSKY
+110 LPKMSKY
-117 YMTGLKKAWKDD
+117 FITGVKKTWKDD

-138 GKVVNENLK
+138 GKVVNENLV
-147 VMSRNKIKKYFYE
+147 VMSRNKIQSYFRE
-160 KGYLNAAVEV
+160 KGYLNASVDITQER
-170 LEKVDTTYN
+170 DTTFN
-179 NAVILGFKIDPGARV
+179 NAVILGFKVKSGERV
-194 KIGDIVFTGNEA
+194 KIGEISFVGNEA
-206 VSEKVLR
+206 VADKVLL
-213 KAMKNTKIKGKAIFK
+213 KAMKNTKMKGKAIFK
-228 SSKLKKKEYRE
+228 VSKLRKTEYRE
-239 DLRAIVAKYNTLGYR
+239 DLRALVAKYNGMGYR
-254 DARVVS
+254 DARIIR
-260 DTVYSISDELV
+260 DTNYRVDDEL
-271 QIDITVEEGKK
+271 INIEISVEEGRK

-287 ITFIGNTKYETE
+287 ISFVGNTKYDTP
-299 LLSGILKINRGD
+299 LLRSILKINRGD

-316 HLNERVSFDPNGN
+316 HLNERVSFDANGN

-344 VIPVEKNVTND
+344 VVPIEKNVQND
-355 TIDIEIRIQEGRQAT
+355 TIDVEIRIQEGRQAT

-376 SGNERTNDHVI
+376 TGNERTNDHVI
-387 YREVRTKPGD
+387 YREVRTRPGD

-415 YFDQQQ
+415 YFDQTQ

-437 EYTVVERSTSQ
+437 EYTVVEKSTSQ
-448 LELQGGWGAGRVVG
+448 LELQGGWGANRVVG

-471 SARNINNKRA
+471 SAKNIGNKRA

-504 QSYNASFTEPWLGGR
+504 QSYNASFTEPWLGGK

-533 TNGVERTNPNRQ
+533 SNGVQASDPNRQ
-545 SLYITGINFGL
+545 SLLITGINFGL

-562 PDDYFTLYQGIE
+562 PDDYFTLYQGLE
-574 FRRFNLDNFPTGFLN
+574 FRRFNLNNFPTGFLN

-627 TPPFSMFRDDVDYK
+627 TPPFSLLRDDIDYK
-641 NLSSEERFRLVEYHK
+641 SLSSEERFKLVEYHK

-669 KFVIRTHG
+669 KLVIRTHG
-677 EFGFLGSYNKDL
+677 EFGYLGSYNKDL

-699 GGDGLTNFVIDGR
+699 GGDGLANFVIDGR

-720 QNNSITPAGGGA
+720 TNNSITPGGGGA
-732 LYNKYIFEAR
+732 LYNKYVFEMR
-742 YIIANTPSAQVFP
+742 YIIANNPSAQVFP
-755 LVFMEAGNNY
+755 LIFMEGGNNY

-783 IRIFMPM
+783 LRIFMPM
-790 FGLMGVDVGY
+790 FGLMGVDVAY

-809 TASGWQ
+809 AASGWQ

>member
-1 MKNRFLAILLLVI
+1 MKNTLWALILTLVA
-14 SSFTTK
+14 FTTT
-20 AQVTTG
+20 AQVIQN
-26 GDFNLIPGINYEIAG
+26 GDFGLIPGIDYEVAG
-41 ITVTGAGS
+41 ITVSGAQD
-49 LDPNVVIMLTNLRV
+49 LDPNVVIMLTNIRV

-71 PKLADAIRTLWRQ
+71 PKISDAIRTLWRQ
-84 QLFEDITFKV
+84 QLFENITFSV
-94 VNKVGKKV
+94 VNKSGKKV
-102 YLDIQLVA
+102 YLDIRLKE
-110 LPKLSKY
+110 LPKMSKY
-117 YMTGLKKAWKDD
+117 FITGVKKTWKDD

-138 GKVVNENLK
+138 GKVVNENL
-147 VMSRNKIKKYFYE
+147 VVISRNKIQSYFRE
-160 KGYLNAAVEV
+160 KGYLNAS
-170 LEKVDTTYN
+170 VDITQERDTSFN
-179 NAVILGFKIDPGARV
+179 NAVILGFKVKSGERV
-194 KIGDIVFTGNEA
+194 KIGEISFVGNEA
-206 VSEKVLR
+206 VADKILL
-213 KAMKNTKIKGKAIFK
+213 KAMKNTKMKGKAIFK
-228 SSKLKKKEYRE
+228 VSKLRKKEYRE
-239 DLRAIVAKYNTLGYR
+239 DLRALVAKYNGMGYR
-254 DARVVS
+254 DARIIR
-260 DTVYSISDELV
+260 DTNYRVDDEL
-271 QIDITVEEGKK
+271 INIEITVEEGRK

-287 ITFIGNTKYETE
+287 ISFVGNTKYDTP
-299 LLSGILKINRGD
+299 LLRSILKINRGD

-316 HLNERVSFDPNGN
+316 HLNERVSFDANGN

-344 VIPVEKNVTND
+344 VVPIEKNVQND
-355 TIDIEIRIQEGRQAT
+355 TIDVEIRIQEGRQAT

-376 SGNERTNDHVI
+376 TGNERTNDHVI
-387 YREVRTKPGD
+387 YREVRTRPGD

-415 YFDQQQ
+415 YFDQTQ

-437 EYTVVERSTSQ
+437 EYTVVEKSTSQ
-448 LELQGGWGAGRVVG
+448 LELQGGWGANRVVG

-471 SARNINNKRA
+471 SAKNIGNKRA

-504 QSYNASFTEPWLGGR
+504 QSYNASFTEPWLGGK

-533 TNGVERTNPNRQ
+533 SNGVQASDPNRQ
-545 SLYITGINFGL
+545 SLLITGINFGL

-562 PDDYFTLYQGIE
+562 PDDYFTLYQGLE
-574 FRRFNLDNFPTGFLN
+574 FRRFNLNNYPTGFLN
-589 YNKGISN
+589 YTRGISN

-627 TPPFSMFRDDVDYK
+627 TPPFSLLRDDIDYK
-641 NLSSEERFRLVEYHK
+641 NLSSEERFKLVEYHK

-669 KFVIRTHG
+669 KLVIRTHG
-677 EFGFLGSYNKDL
+677 EFGYLGSYNKDL

-699 GGDGLTNFVIDGR
+699 GGDGLANFVIDGR

-720 QNNSITPAGGGA
+720 SNNSITPGGGGA
-732 LYNKYIFEAR
+732 LYNKYVFEMR
-742 YIIANTPSAQVFP
+742 YIIANNPSAQVFP
-755 LVFMEAGNNY
+755 LIFMEGGNNY

-783 IRIFMPM
+783 LRIFMPM
-790 FGLMGVDVGY
+790 FGLMGVDVAY

-809 TASGWQ
+809 AASGWQ

>member
-1 MKNRFLAILLLVI
+1 MKNTLWALILSLVA
-14 SSFTTK
+14 FTTT
-20 AQVTTG
+20 AQLVQN
-26 GDFNLIPGINYEIAG
+26 GDFGLIPGIDYEVAG
-41 ITVTGAGS
+41 ITVSGVQD
-49 LDPNVVIMLTNLRV
+49 LDPNVVIMLTNIRV

-71 PKLADAIRTLWRQ
+71 PKISDAIRTLWRQ
-84 QLFEDITFKV
+84 QLFENITFSV
-94 VNKVGKKV
+94 VNKSGKKV
-102 YLDIQLVA
+102 YLDIRLKE
-110 LPKLSKY
+110 LPKMSKY
-117 YMTGLKKAWKDD
+117 FITGVKKTWKDD

-138 GKVVNENLK
+138 GKVVNENLV
-147 VMSRNKIKKYFYE
+147 VMSRNKIQSYFRE
-160 KGYLNAAVEV
+160 KGYLNASVEITQ
-170 LEKVDTTYN
+170 ERDTSFN
-179 NAVILGFKIDPGARV
+179 NAVILGFKVKSGERV
-194 KIGDIVFTGNEA
+194 KIGEISFVGNEA
-206 VSEKVLR
+206 VADKVLL
-213 KAMKNTKIKGKAIFK
+213 KAMKNTKMKGKAIFK
-228 SSKLKKKEYRE
+228 VSKLRKKEYRE
-239 DLRAIVAKYNTLGYR
+239 DLRALVAKYNGMGYR
-254 DARVVS
+254 DARIIR
-260 DTVYSISDELV
+260 DTNYRVDDEL
-271 QIDITVEEGKK
+271 INIEITVEEGRK

-287 ITFIGNTKYETE
+287 ISFVGNTKYDTP
-299 LLSGILKINRGD
+299 LLRSILKINRGD

-316 HLNERVSFDPNGN
+316 HLNERVSFDANGN

-344 VIPVEKNVTND
+344 VVPIEKNVQND
-355 TIDIEIRIQEGRQAT
+355 TIDVEIRIQEGRQAT

-376 SGNERTNDHVI
+376 TGNERTNDHVI
-387 YREVRTKPGD
+387 YREVRTRPGD

-415 YFDQQQ
+415 YFDQTQ

-437 EYTVVERSTSQ
+437 EYTVVEKSTSQ
-448 LELQGGWGAGRVVG
+448 LELQGGWGANRVVG

-471 SARNINNKRA
+471 SAKNIGNKRA

-504 QSYNASFTEPWLGGR
+504 QSYNASFTEPWLGGK

-533 TNGVERTNPNRQ
+533 SNGVQASDPNRQ
-545 SLYITGINFGL
+545 SLLITGINFGL

-562 PDDYFTLYQGIE
+562 PDDYFTLYQGLE
-574 FRRFNLDNFPTGFLN
+574 FRRFNLNNFPTGFLN

-627 TPPFSMFRDDVDYK
+627 TPPFSLLRDDIDYK
-641 NLSSEERFRLVEYHK
+641 SLSSEERFKLVEYHK

-669 KFVIRTHG
+669 KLVIRTHG
-677 EFGFLGSYNKDL
+677 EFGYLGSYNKDL

-699 GGDGLTNFVIDGR
+699 GGDGLANFVIDGR

-720 QNNSITPAGGGA
+720 TNNSITPGGGGA
-732 LYNKYIFEAR
+732 LYNKYVFEMR
-742 YIIANTPSAQVFP
+742 YIIANNPSAQVFP
-755 LVFMEAGNNY
+755 LIFMEGGNNY

-783 IRIFMPM
+783 LRIFMPM
-790 FGLMGVDVGY
+790 FGLMGVDVAY

-809 TASGWQ
+809 AASGWQ

>member
-1 MKNRFLAILLLVI
+1 MKNTLWALFLTLV
-14 SSFTTK
+14 SFTTT
-20 AQVTTG
+20 AQVVQN
-26 GDFNLIPGINYEIAG
+26 GDFGLIPGIDYEVAG
-41 ITVTGAGS
+41 ITVSGAQD
-49 LDPNVVIMLTNLRV
+49 LDPNVVIMLTNIRV

-71 PKLADAIRTLWRQ
+71 PKISDAIRTLWRQ
-84 QLFEDITFKV
+84 QLFENITFSV
-94 VNKVGKKV
+94 VNKSGRKV
-102 YLDIQLVA
+102 YLDIRLQE
-110 LPKLSKY
+110 LPKMSKY
-117 YMTGLKKAWKDD
+117 FITGVKKSWKDD

-138 GKVVNENLK
+138 GKVVNENLV
-147 VMSRNKIKKYFYE
+147 VMSRNKIQSYFRE
-160 KGYLNAAVEV
+160 KGYLNAT
-170 LEKVDTTYN
+170 VDITQERDSSFN
-179 NAVILGFKIDPGARV
+179 NAVILGFRVKPGSRV
-194 KIGDIVFTGNEA
+194 KIGEIVFVGNES
-206 VSEKVLR
+206 VSDKVLL
-213 KAMKNTKIKGKAIFK
+213 KAMKNTKMKGKAIFK
-228 SSKLKKKEYRE
+228 VSKLRKKEYSE
-239 DLRAIVAKYNTLGYR
+239 DMRALVAKYNSMGYR
-254 DARVVS
+254 DARIIR
-260 DTVYSISDELV
+260 DTNYRIDEEL
-271 QIDITVEEGKK
+271 INIEITLEEGRK

-287 ITFIGNTKYETE
+287 ITFVGNTKYDTP
-299 LLSGILKINRGD
+299 LLRSILKINRGD

-344 VIPVEKNVTND
+344 VVPIEKNVQND
-355 TIDIEIRIQEGRQAT
+355 TIDIEVRIQEGRQAT

-376 SGNERTNDHVI
+376 TGNERTNDHVI
-387 YREVRTKPGD
+387 YREVRTRPGD

-415 YFDQQQ
+415 YFDQTQ

-437 EYTVVERSTSQ
+437 EYTVVEKSTSQ
-448 LELQGGWGAGRVVG
+448 LELQGGWGANRVVG

-471 SARNINNKRA
+471 SAKNVGNKRA

-504 QSYNASFTEPWLGGR
+504 QSYNASFTEPWLGGK

-533 TNGVERTNPNRQ
+533 SNGVQASDPNRQ
-545 SLYITGINFGL
+545 SLLITGINFGL

-562 PDDYFTLYQGIE
+562 PDDYFTLYQGLE
-574 FRRFNLDNFPTGFLN
+574 FRRFNLNNFPTGFLN

-627 TPPFSMFRDDVDYK
+627 TPPFSLLRDDIDYK
-641 NLSSEERFRLVEYHK
+641 SLSSEERFKLVEYHK

-677 EFGFLGSYNKDL
+677 EFGYLGSYNKDL

-699 GGDGLTNFVIDGR
+699 GGDGLANFVIDGR

-720 QNNSITPAGGGA
+720 TNNSITPGGGGA
-732 LYNKYIFEAR
+732 LYNKYVFEMR
-742 YIIANTPSAQVFP
+742 YIIANNPSAQVFP
-755 LVFMEAGNNY
+755 LIFMEAGNNY

-783 IRIFMPM
+783 LRIYMPM
-790 FGLMGVDVGY
+790 FGLMGVDVAY

>member
-1 MKNRFLAILLLVI
+1 MKNTLWALLLTLV
-14 SSFTTK
+14 SFTTT
-20 AQVTTG
+20 AQVVQN
-26 GDFNLIPGINYEIAG
+26 GDFGLIPGIDYEVAG
-41 ITVTGAGS
+41 ITVSGAQD
-49 LDPNVVIMLTNLRV
+49 LDPNVVIMLTNIRV

-71 PKLADAIRTLWRQ
+71 PKISDAIRTLWRQ
-84 QLFEDITFKV
+84 QLFENITFSV
-94 VNKVGKKV
+94 VNKSGKKV
-102 YLDIQLVA
+102 YLDIRLQE
-110 LPKLSKY
+110 LPKMSKY
-117 YMTGLKKAWKDD
+117 FITGVKKSWKDD

-138 GKVVNENLK
+138 GKVVNENLV
-147 VMSRNKIKKYFYE
+147 VMSRNKIRSYFNE
-160 KGYLNAAVEV
+160 KGYLNATVEITQ
-170 LEKVDTTYN
+170 ERDTTFN
-179 NAVILGFKIDPGARV
+179 NAVILGFRVQPGQRV
-194 KIGDIVFTGNEA
+194 KIGEIAFDGNEA
-206 VSEKVLR
+206 VADKVLL
-213 KAMKNTKIKGKAIFK
+213 KAMKNTKMKGKAIFK
-228 SSKLKKKEYRE
+228 VSKLRKKEYQE
-239 DLRAIVAKYNTLGYR
+239 DMRALIAKYNGMGYR
-254 DARVVS
+254 DARIIR
-260 DTVYSISDELV
+260 DTNYRVDDEL
-271 QIDITVEEGKK
+271 INIEITVEEGRK

-287 ITFIGNTKYETE
+287 ITFVGNTKYDTP
-299 LLSGILKINRGD
+299 LLRSILKINRGD

-344 VIPVEKNVTND
+344 VVPIEKNVQND
-355 TIDIEIRIQEGRQAT
+355 TIDVEIRIQEGRQAT

-376 SGNERTNDHVI
+376 TGNERTNDHVI
-387 YREVRTKPGD
+387 YREVRTRPGD

-415 YFDQQQ
+415 YFDQTQ

-437 EYTVVERSTSQ
+437 EYTVVEKSTSQ
-448 LELQGGWGAGRVVG
+448 LELQGGWGANRVVG

-471 SARNINNKRA
+471 SAKNIGNKRA

-504 QSYNASFTEPWLGGR
+504 QSYNASFTEPWLGGK

-533 TNGVERTNPNRQ
+533 SNGVQASDPNRQ
-545 SLYITGINFGL
+545 SLLITGINFGL

-562 PDDYFTLYQGIE
+562 PDDYFTLYQGLE
-574 FRRFNLDNFPTGFLN
+574 FRRFNLNNFPTGFLN

-627 TPPFSMFRDDVDYK
+627 TPPFSLLRDDIDYK
-641 NLSSEERFRLVEYHK
+641 SLSSEERFKLVEYHK

-677 EFGFLGSYNKDL
+677 EFGYLGSYNKDL

-699 GGDGLTNFVIDGR
+699 GGDGLANFVIDGR

-720 QNNSITPAGGGA
+720 TNNSITPGGGGA
-732 LYNKYIFEAR
+732 LYNKYVFEMR
-742 YIIANTPSAQVFP
+742 YIIANNPSAQVFP
-755 LVFMEAGNNY
+755 LIFMEGGNNY

-783 IRIFMPM
+783 LRIYMPM
-790 FGLMGVDVGY
+790 FGLMGVDVAY

-809 TASGWQ
+809 AASGWQ

>member
-1 MKNRFLAILLLVI
+1 MKNTLWALILSLVA
-14 SSFTTK
+14 FTTT
-20 AQVTTG
+20 AQVVQN
-26 GDFNLIPGINYEIAG
+26 GDFGLIPGIDYEVAG
-41 ITVTGAGS
+41 ITVSGVQD
-49 LDPNVVIMLTNLRV
+49 LDPNVVIMLTNIRV
-63 GDNIQFPD
+63 GDNIQFPE
-71 PKLADAIRTLWRQ
+71 PKISDAIRTLWRQ
-84 QLFEDITFKV
+84 QLFENITFSV
-94 VNKVGKKV
+94 VNKSGKKV
-102 YLDIQLVA
+102 YLDIRLKE
-110 LPKLSKY
+110 LPKMSKY
-117 YMTGLKKAWKDD
+117 FITGVKKTWKDD

-138 GKVVNENLK
+138 GKVVNENLV
-147 VMSRNKIKKYFYE
+147 VMSRNKIQSYFRE
-160 KGYLNAAVEV
+160 KGYLNASVEITQ
-170 LEKVDTTYN
+170 ERDTSFN
-179 NAVILGFKIDPGARV
+179 NAVILGFKVKSGERV
-194 KIGDIVFTGNEA
+194 KIGEISFVGNEA
-206 VSEKVLR
+206 VADKVLL
-213 KAMKNTKIKGKAIFK
+213 KAMKNTKMKGKAIFK
-228 SSKLKKKEYRE
+228 VSKLRKKEYRE
-239 DLRAIVAKYNTLGYR
+239 DLRALVAKYNGMGYR
-254 DARVVS
+254 DARIIR
-260 DTVYSISDELV
+260 DTNYRVDDEL
-271 QIDITVEEGKK
+271 INIEITVEEGRK

-287 ITFIGNTKYETE
+287 ISFVGNTKYDTP
-299 LLSGILKINRGD
+299 LLRSILKINRGD

-316 HLNERVSFDPNGN
+316 HLNERVSFDANGN

-344 VIPVEKNVTND
+344 VVPIEKNVQND
-355 TIDIEIRIQEGRQAT
+355 TIDVEIRIQEGRQAT

-376 SGNERTNDHVI
+376 TGNERTNDHVI
-387 YREVRTKPGD
+387 YREVRTRPGD

-415 YFDQQQ
+415 YFDQTQ

-437 EYTVVERSTSQ
+437 EYTVVEKSTSQ
-448 LELQGGWGAGRVVG
+448 LELQGGWGANRVVG

-471 SARNINNKRA
+471 SAKNIGNKRA

-504 QSYNASFTEPWLGGR
+504 QSYNASFTEPWLGGK

-533 TNGVERTNPNRQ
+533 SNGVQASDPNRQ
-545 SLYITGINFGL
+545 SLLITGINFGL

-562 PDDYFTLYQGIE
+562 PDDYFTLYQGLE
-574 FRRFNLDNFPTGFLN
+574 FRRFNLNNFPTGFLN

-627 TPPFSMFRDDVDYK
+627 TPPFSLLRDDIDYK
-641 NLSSEERFRLVEYHK
+641 SLSSEERFKLVEYHK

-669 KFVIRTHG
+669 KLVIRTHG
-677 EFGFLGSYNKDL
+677 EFGYLGSYNKDL

-699 GGDGLTNFVIDGR
+699 GGDGLANFVIDGR

-720 QNNSITPAGGGA
+720 TNNSITPGGGGA
-732 LYNKYIFEAR
+732 LYNKYVFEMR
-742 YIIANTPSAQVFP
+742 YIIANNPSAQVFP
-755 LVFMEAGNNY
+755 LIFMEGGNNY

-783 IRIFMPM
+783 LRIFMPM
-790 FGLMGVDVGY
+790 FGLMGVDVAY

-809 TASGWQ
+809 AASGWQ

>member
-20 AQVTTG
+20 AQVTTT

-194 KIGDIVFTGNEA
+194 KIGEIVFTGNEA

-239 DLRAIVAKYNTLGYR
+239 DLRAIVSKYNTLGYR

-287 ITFIGNTKYETE
+287 ITFIGNTKYQTE

-533 TNGVERTNPNRQ
+533 TNGVERSNPNRQ

-627 TPPFSMFRDDVDYK
+627 TPPFSMFRNDIDYK

>member
-1 MKNRFLAILLLVI
+1 MKNRFLAILLSVI

-20 AQVTTG
+20 AQVTTA

-526 TIYHNVQ
+526 PIYHNVQ

-589 YNKGISN
+589 YRKGISN

-627 TPPFSMFRDDVDYK
+627 TPPFSMFRDDIDYK
-641 NLSSEERFRLVEYHK
+641 NLTSEERFRLVEYHK

>member
-1 MKNRFLAILLLVI
+1 MKNTLWALILTLV
-14 SSFTTK
+14 SFTTT
-20 AQVTTG
+20 AQVVQN
-26 GDFNLIPGINYEIAG
+26 GDFGLIPGIDYEVAG
-41 ITVTGAGS
+41 ITVSGAQD
-49 LDPNVVIMLTNLRV
+49 LDPNVVIMLTNIRV

-71 PKLADAIRTLWRQ
+71 PKISDAIRTLWRQ
-84 QLFEDITFKV
+84 QLFENITFSV
-94 VNKVGKKV
+94 VNKSGKKV
-102 YLDIQLVA
+102 YLDIRLKE
-110 LPKLSKY
+110 LPKMSKY
-117 YMTGLKKAWKDD
+117 FITGVKKTWKDD

-138 GKVVNENLK
+138 GKVVNENLV
-147 VMSRNKIKKYFYE
+147 VMSRNKIQSYFRE
-160 KGYLNAAVEV
+160 KGYLNASVDITQER
-170 LEKVDTTYN
+170 DTTFN
-179 NAVILGFKIDPGARV
+179 NAVILGFKVKSGERV
-194 KIGDIVFTGNEA
+194 KIGEISFVGNEA
-206 VSEKVLR
+206 VADKVLL
-213 KAMKNTKIKGKAIFK
+213 KAMKNTKMKGKAIFK
-228 SSKLKKKEYRE
+228 VSKLRKKEYRE
-239 DLRAIVAKYNTLGYR
+239 DLRALVAKYNGMGYR
-254 DARVVS
+254 DARIIR
-260 DTVYSISDELV
+260 DTNYRVDDEL
-271 QIDITVEEGKK
+271 INIEITVEEGRK

-287 ITFIGNTKYETE
+287 ISFVGNTKYDTP
-299 LLSGILKINRGD
+299 LLRSILKINRGD

-316 HLNERVSFDPNGN
+316 HLNERVSFDANGN

-344 VIPVEKNVTND
+344 VVPIEKNVQND
-355 TIDIEIRIQEGRQAT
+355 TIDVEIRIQEGRQAT

-376 SGNERTNDHVI
+376 TGNERTNDHVI
-387 YREVRTKPGD
+387 YREVRTRPGD

-415 YFDQQQ
+415 YFDQTQ

-437 EYTVVERSTSQ
+437 EYTVVEKSTSQ
-448 LELQGGWGAGRVVG
+448 LELQGGWGANRVVG

-471 SARNINNKRA
+471 SAKNIGNKRA

-504 QSYNASFTEPWLGGR
+504 QSYNASFTEPWLGGK

-533 TNGVERTNPNRQ
+533 SNGVQASDPNRQ
-545 SLYITGINFGL
+545 SLLITGINFGL

-562 PDDYFTLYQGIE
+562 PDDYFTLYQGLE
-574 FRRFNLDNFPTGFLN
+574 FRRFNLNNYPTGFLN
-589 YNKGISN
+589 YTRGISN

-627 TPPFSMFRDDVDYK
+627 TPPFSLLRDDIDYK
-641 NLSSEERFRLVEYHK
+641 NLSSEERFKLVEYHK

-669 KFVIRTHG
+669 KLVIRTHG
-677 EFGFLGSYNKDL
+677 EFGYLGSYNKDL

-699 GGDGLTNFVIDGR
+699 GGDGLANFVIDGR

-720 QNNSITPAGGGA
+720 SNNSITPGGGGA
-732 LYNKYIFEAR
+732 LYNKYVFEMR
-742 YIIANTPSAQVFP
+742 YIIANNPSAQVFP
-755 LVFMEAGNNY
+755 LIFMEGGNNY

-783 IRIFMPM
+783 LRIFMPM
-790 FGLMGVDVGY
+790 FGLMGVDVAY

-809 TASGWQ
+809 AASGWQ